1 MNIHQAKDLKAGDM
15 IEAIPDNPHIG
26 LIFKSKGLTP
36 EGKPI
41 RLKIVKNI
49 IFTYQ
54 PKKIMLSCIDK
65 QGERWHI
72 NHDEIE
78 CFIKREKK

>member
-1 MNIHQAKDLKAGDM
+1 MNIHQAKDLKKGDM
-15 IEAIPDNPHIG
+15 IEADPDNPHIG
-26 LIFKSKGLTP
+26 LIFKSKGLNP
-36 EGKPI
+36 NGSPI
-41 RLKIVKNI
+41 RLKVVRNT

-78 CFIKREKK
+78 CFTKKVKK